1 MAGHL
6 QQLVMNVL
14 VELLTSALVARR
26 IIISQKRVIQYHME
40 LVKLKSP
47 EVHSSILFTL
57 TLKISGQLI
66 LRTFK
71 IEQENL
77 GITMNL
83 INYKM
88 LSRKLMKWLHHSIR
102 LKSQSS

>member
-47 EVHSSILFTL
+47 EVHLSILFML
-57 TLKISGQLI
+57 ILKISGQLI

-77 GITMNL
+77 AITMNL

-88 LSRKLMKWLHHSIR
+88 LS
-102 LKSQSS
+102 

>member
-1 MAGHL
+1 
-6 QQLVMNVL
+6 MNAL
-14 VELLTSALVARR
+14 VELLASALVARR
-26 IIISQKRVIQYHME
+26 ITIFQKLVIQYHME
-40 LVKLKSP
+40 LVKTKSP
-47 EVHSSILFTL
+47 EVHLSILFTL

-77 GITMNL
+77 AITMNL

-88 LSRKLMKWLHHSIR
+88 LS
-102 LKSQSS
+102 